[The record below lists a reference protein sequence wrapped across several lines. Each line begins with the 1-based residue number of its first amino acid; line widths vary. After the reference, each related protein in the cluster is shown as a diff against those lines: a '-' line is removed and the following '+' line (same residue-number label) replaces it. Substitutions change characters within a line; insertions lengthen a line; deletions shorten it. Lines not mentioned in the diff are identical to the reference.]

1 MSQSTTKYN
10 RNRIL
15 IEKCRK
21 PKAKKSSKSTTLAT
35 KIIFTYFLY
44 QTLLKTVLFKPRISS
59 FHVNAIIDSLPIPNC
74 EQKIDWLVLVL
85 CCDGNEPWKSC
96 TPAHGTVI
104 DSVEK
109 MLSFHFFFQF
119 RFFQF
124 FFSFFLFSYTFA
136 TAEGTIVTDVACWLK
151 HKKANMEPNGGHIPE
166 NTQLRVWFMHNS
178 RNYKIRFHEPPDL
191 TLNPNLENPSAGTGR
206 IIFQPD
212 LQKTATEYK
221 HLIYDSLALITF
233 PISLIPP
240 GTTHPPYATVAT
252 EATGE
257 VFLTCCVLTKIW
269 SNGWNMISQKL

>member
-109 MLSFHFFFQF
+109 ML
-119 RFFQF
+119 
-124 FFSFFLFSYTFA
+124 
-136 TAEGTIVTDVACWLK
+136 
-151 HKKANMEPNGGHIPE
+151 
-166 NTQLRVWFMHNS
+166 RV
-178 RNYKIRFHEPPDL
+178 
-191 TLNPNLENPSAGTGR
+191 
-206 IIFQPD
+206 
-212 LQKTATEYK
+212 
-221 HLIYDSLALITF
+221 
-233 PISLIPP
+233 
-240 GTTHPPYATVAT
+240 
-252 EATGE
+252 
-257 VFLTCCVLTKIW
+257 
-269 SNGWNMISQKL
+269 